1 MAPDTR
7 LTPHGPPLLS
17 WLPSPMASIFPGR
30 RTAISIPSER
40 PPSAGPPCLVIISGQ
55 DMGRRYELGKEEVSI
70 GRADN
75 CTICV
80 NADQVSRRHALI
92 QAVLGRYYIVD
103 NQSTNGT
110 FVNEQKVE
118 RAKLLDG
125 DQIRVGKTVLKY
137 TESPV
142 EQRYFEHVFN
152 LASMDALTG
161 AFNKR
166 YFDETFDKEVLRAQQ
181 SVSPLSLVLLDI
193 DHFKKI
199 NDGHGHPAG
208 DAVLKSVA
216 SAIASQLRDGDA
228 LYRVG
233 GEEFALVL
241 GATRCDQ
248 AVLAAEA
255 TRGLVAGMVTDF
267 MGARISATLSLGVA
281 ELLPDEQPAALYQR
295 ADEKLYAAKRGG
307 RNRVVA

>member
-1 MAPDTR
+1 
-7 LTPHGPPLLS
+7 
-17 WLPSPMASIFPGR
+17 MASIFPGR

-40 PPSAGPPCLVIISGQ
+40 PTSSGPPCLVIISGD
-55 DMGRRYELGKEEVSI
+55 DMGRRYELGHTEVSI

-80 NADQVSRRHALI
+80 STDQVSRKHATVQGI
-92 QAVLGRYYIVD
+92 LGKYYIVD
-103 NQSTNGT
+103 NRSTNGT

-118 RAKLLDG
+118 RAKLMDG

-137 TESPV
+137 TESHV

-166 YFDETFDKEVLRAQQ
+166 YFDETFGKEALRAQQ
-181 SVSPLSLVLLDI
+181 TATPLALVLFDI

-199 NDGHGHPAG
+199 NDSYGHPAG
-208 DAVLKSVA
+208 DAVLKNVSGTV
-216 SAIASQLRDGDA
+216 ASQLRDGDA
-228 LYRVG
+228 LFRVG

-241 GATRCDQ
+241 SATPRDL
-248 AVLAAEA
+248 AVAAAEA
-255 TRGLVAGMVTDF
+255 VRVRVADLVTDF
-267 MGARISATLSLGVA
+267 MGTRITATLSLGVA
-281 ELLPDEQPAALYQR
+281 CLSATEEPSALYQR
-295 ADEKLYAAKRGG
+295 TDELLYAAKRGG

>member
-1 MAPDTR
+1 
-7 LTPHGPPLLS
+7 
-17 WLPSPMASIFPGR
+17 MASIFPSR

-40 PPSAGPPCLVIISGQ
+40 PPSAGPPCLVIISGD
-55 DMGRRYELGKEEVSI
+55 DMGRRFELGTTEVSI
-70 GRADN
+70 GRADT

-80 NADQVSRRHALI
+80 NTDQVSRKHATV
-92 QAVLGRYYIVD
+92 QAVLGKYYIVD
-103 NQSTNGT
+103 MRSTNGT

-137 TESPV
+137 TESHV

-152 LASMDALTG
+152 LASIDALTG

-166 YFDETFDKEVLRAQQ
+166 YFDETFGKEIQRSQQ
-181 SVSPLSLVLLDI
+181 VGTPLSIVLFDI

-199 NDGHGHPAG
+199 NDTYGHPAG
-208 DAVLKSVA
+208 DAVLKNVSGAV
-216 SAIASQLRDGDA
+216 ASQLRDGDA
-228 LYRVG
+228 LFRVG

-241 GATRCDQ
+241 SATPLSL
-248 AVLAAEA
+248 AVQAAEA
-255 TRGLVAGMVTDF
+255 VRALVASVVTDF
-267 MGARISATLSLGVA
+267 MGTRITATLSLGVA
-281 ELLPDEQPAALYQR
+281 ELAPGEQPAALYQR
-295 ADEKLYAAKRGG
+295 VDERLYAAKRGG

>member
-1 MAPDTR
+1 
-7 LTPHGPPLLS
+7 
-17 WLPSPMASIFPGR
+17 MASIFPGR

-40 PPSAGPPCLVIISGQ
+40 PATSGPPCLVIISGD
-55 DMGRRYELGKEEVSI
+55 DMGRRFELGNQEVSI

-80 NADQVSRRHALI
+80 NTDQVSRKHATI
-92 QAVLGRYYIVD
+92 QHILGRYYLVD
-103 NQSTNGT
+103 NRSTNGT

-137 TESPV
+137 TESHV

-166 YFDETFDKEVLRAQQ
+166 YFDETFGKEVARSNQTDT
-181 SVSPLSLVLLDI
+181 PLSIVLFDI

-199 NDGHGHPAG
+199 NDTYGHPAG
-208 DAVLKSVA
+208 DAVLKNV
-216 SAIASQLRDGDA
+216 SAAVLAQLRDGDA

-233 GEEFALVL
+233 GEEFALL
-241 GATRCDQ
+241 LSATPRDL
-248 AVLAAEA
+248 AVQAAEA
-255 TRGLVAGMVTDF
+255 TRGLIEGLITDF
-267 MGARISATLSLGVA
+267 MGTRITATLSLGVA
-281 ELLPDEQPAALYQR
+281 QLVSGEEPPALYQR
-295 ADEKLYAAKRGG
+295 VDELLYAAKRGG

>member
-1 MAPDTR
+1 MA
-7 LTPHGPPLLS
+7 S
-17 WLPSPMASIFPGR
+17 SIFPGR

-40 PPSAGPPCLVIISGQ
+40 PATSGPPCLVIISG
-55 DMGRRYELGKEEVSI
+55 DNMGRRYELGHLEVSI

-80 NADQVSRRHALI
+80 PTDQVSRKHATI
-92 QAVLGRYYIVD
+92 QGILGKYYIVD
-103 NQSTNGT
+103 NRSTNGT

-118 RAKLLDG
+118 RAKLADG

-137 TESPV
+137 TESHV

-166 YFDETFDKEVLRAQQ
+166 YFDETFSQEVTRAQQ
-181 SVSPLSLVLLDI
+181 TDLPLSIVLFDI
-193 DHFKKI
+193 DHFKKV
-199 NDGHGHPAG
+199 NDTYGHPAG
-208 DAVLKSVA
+208 DAVLKNVA
-216 SAIASQLRDGDA
+216 STIASQLRDGDT

-241 GATRCDQ
+241 SATPRDLAIQ
-248 AVLAAEA
+248 AAEA
-255 TRGLVAGMVTDF
+255 TRGLIEALVTDHQ
-267 MGARISATLSLGVA
+267 GTRIVATLSLGVA
-281 ELLPDEQPAALYQR
+281 ELRAGEEPAALYQR
-295 ADEKLYAAKRGG
+295 VDELLYAAKRGG

>member
-1 MAPDTR
+1 
-7 LTPHGPPLLS
+7 
-17 WLPSPMASIFPGR
+17 MASIFPGR

-40 PPSAGPPCLVIISGQ
+40 PPSAGPPCLVIISG
-55 DMGRRYELGKEEVSI
+55 DDIGRRYELGTQEVSI
-70 GRADN
+70 GRADT

-80 NADQVSRRHALI
+80 NTDQVSRKHATVQCI
-92 QAVLGRYYIVD
+92 LGKYYLVD
-103 NQSTNGT
+103 MRSTNGT

-137 TESPV
+137 TESHI
-142 EQRYFEHVFN
+142 EQRYFEHAFN

-166 YFDETFDKEVLRAQQ
+166 YFDESFGKEVQRSQQ
-181 SVSPLSLVLLDI
+181 AGTPLCIVLFDI

-199 NDGHGHPAG
+199 NDTYGHPAG
-208 DAVLKSVA
+208 DAVLKNVSGAVA
-216 SAIASQLRDGDA
+216 AQLRDGDA
-228 LYRVG
+228 LFRVG

-241 GATRCDQ
+241 SATPRDLAIQ
-248 AVLAAEA
+248 AAEA
-255 TRGLVAGMVTDF
+255 VRALIESLVTDF
-267 MGARISATLSLGVA
+267 MGTRITATLSLGVA
-281 ELLPDEQPAALYQR
+281 ELTSGEQPAALYQR
-295 ADEKLYAAKRGG
+295 VDEKLYAAKRGG

>member
-1 MAPDTR
+1 
-7 LTPHGPPLLS
+7 
-17 WLPSPMASIFPGR
+17 MASIFPSR

-40 PPSAGPPCLVIISGQ
+40 PPSAGPPCLVIISGD
-55 DMGRRYELGKEEVSI
+55 DMGRRFELGNQEVSI
-70 GRADN
+70 GRADT

-80 NADQVSRRHALI
+80 NTDQVSRKHATV
-92 QAVLGRYYIVD
+92 QAVLGKYYIVD
-103 NQSTNGT
+103 MRSTNGT

-137 TESPV
+137 TESHV

-166 YFDETFDKEVLRAQQ
+166 YFDETFGKEIQRSQQ
-181 SVSPLSLVLLDI
+181 LGTPLSIVLFDI

-199 NDGHGHPAG
+199 NDTYGHPAG
-208 DAVLKSVA
+208 DAVLKNVSGAV
-216 SAIASQLRDGDA
+216 ASQLRDGDA
-228 LYRVG
+228 LFRVG

-241 GATRCDQ
+241 SATPRDL
-248 AVLAAEA
+248 AVQAAEVV
-255 TRGLVAGMVTDF
+255 RGLIAELVTDF
-267 MGARISATLSLGVA
+267 MGTRITATLSLGVA
-281 ELLPDEQPAALYQR
+281 ELMPGEEPAALYQR
-295 ADEKLYAAKRGG
+295 VDERLYAAKRGG
-307 RNRVVA
+307 RNRVCA

>member
-1 MAPDTR
+1 
-7 LTPHGPPLLS
+7 
-17 WLPSPMASIFPGR
+17 MASIFPGR

-40 PPSAGPPCLVIISGQ
+40 PQAAGPPCLVIISGE
-55 DMGRRYELGKEEVSI
+55 DMGRRYELGTQEVSI
-70 GRADN
+70 GRADT

-80 NADQVSRRHALI
+80 NTDQVSRKHATV
-92 QAVLGRYYIVD
+92 QAILGKYYLVD
-103 NQSTNGT
+103 LRSTNGT

-137 TESPV
+137 TESHV
-142 EQRYFEHVFN
+142 EQRYFEHAFN

-166 YFDETFDKEVLRAQQ
+166 YFDETFGKEVQRAQQ
-181 SVSPLSLVLLDI
+181 TETPLSLVLFDI

-199 NDGHGHPAG
+199 NDGFGHPAG
-208 DAVLKSVA
+208 DAVLKNVA
-216 SAIASQLRDGDA
+216 GAVAAQLREGDA
-228 LYRVG
+228 LFRVG

-241 GATRCDQ
+241 SATPRDV

-255 TRGLVAGMVTDF
+255 VRQLIESLVSDF
-267 MGARISATLSLGVA
+267 MGTRIAATLSLGVA
-281 ELLPDEQPAALYQR
+281 ELGPAEAPSALYQR
-295 ADEKLYAAKRGG
+295 ADELLYAAKRGG